1 MPDRSVAG
9 LAPKRKRGRDLDSL
23 TGNCHPKHSAK
34 LQSRRTPANDSMF
47 PGDAAPPTRK
57 PEACQRVAGGHG
69 AAKTPGTPR
78 MTREA
83 PRRACQTFA
92 RGTSSG
98 VRNDFPTGEPGFRS
112 AQPPA
117 TLCQTLR
124 VGAIGWTPRIG
135 AVPATFCPE
144 GTYDNSP
151 AFQRW
156 VQGLITPKPRQGRP
170 KPGCQIVLSP
180 LRGYRPF
187 TTRSPAFQRWVQGP
201 KNTQAPSGTAETGM
215 PNRSIAPS
223 GLPALYHAK
232 PSVETLGYSRMSL
245 RDGGAC
251 RVGAVNPYA

>member
-1 MPDRSVAG
+1 MS
-9 LAPKRKRGRDLDSL
+9 
-23 TGNCHPKHSAK
+23 
-34 LQSRRTPANDSMF
+34 QSRRTPANDSMF
-47 PGDAAPPTRK
+47 PGDAAPSTRK

-78 MTREA
+78 MTRIA

-124 VGAIGWTPRIG
+124 VGAIGRTPRMG
-135 AVPATFCPE
+135 AVAATFCPE
-144 GTYDNSP
+144 ETYDNSP

-156 VQGLITPKPRQGRP
+156 VQGL
-170 KPGCQIVLSP
+170 
-180 LRGYRPF
+180 
-187 TTRSPAFQRWVQGP
+187 
-201 KNTQAPSGTAETGM
+201 KNTQAPSGAAETGM
-215 PNRSIAPS
+215 PNRSVAPS

-245 RDGGAC
+245 RDGGSC
-251 RVGAVNPYA
+251 RAGAVDPYV